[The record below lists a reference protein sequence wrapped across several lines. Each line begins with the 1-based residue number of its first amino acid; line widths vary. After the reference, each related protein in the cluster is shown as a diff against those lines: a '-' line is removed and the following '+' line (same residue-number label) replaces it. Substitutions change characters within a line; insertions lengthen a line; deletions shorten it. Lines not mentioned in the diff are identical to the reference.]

1 MSTFILSIDAAKG
14 MQKKHGHI
22 MRDLDRVASML
33 SAEERKRWLIP
44 ATYTDGR
51 GKTHRAYSLL
61 PEALPLLLAGKETK
75 TALRWIADR
84 IPHLTD

>member
-1 MSTFILSIDAAKG
+1 MSTFILSIDAARG

-33 SAEERKRWLIP
+33 SPEERKRWLTP
-44 ATYTDGR
+44 ATYTNGR
-51 GKTHRAYSLL
+51 GKTHRAYSLP

-75 TALRWIADR
+75 TALRWIVGR
-84 IPHLTD
+84 MPHLTD

>member
-1 MSTFILSIDAAKG
+1 MSDFILSIDAARG

-22 MRDLDRVASML
+22 MRDLNRVASML
-33 SAEERKRWLIP
+33 SAEERKCWLIP

-51 GKTHRAYSLL
+51 GKTHRAYAL
-61 PEALPLLLAGKETK
+61 PREALPLLLAGKETK
-75 TALRWIADR
+75 TALRWIVGR